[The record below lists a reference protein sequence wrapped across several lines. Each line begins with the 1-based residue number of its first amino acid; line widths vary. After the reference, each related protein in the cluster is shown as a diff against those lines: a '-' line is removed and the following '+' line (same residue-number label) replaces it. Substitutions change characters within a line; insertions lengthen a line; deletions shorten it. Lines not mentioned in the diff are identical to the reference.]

1 MRELGEHQ
9 PAFGVNGRRQL
20 LIPRHNAVV
29 DVYQGQ
35 PIGPDF
41 RPDDGRCAGD
51 LHAEPGASAPA
62 MIGDI
67 ALARQT
73 IFGQARLV
81 PRQKHPAAE
90 PLAANLQPSGY
101 FREGL
106 YRVFRHCQGAL
117 RNGAALAQR
126 GCRRAPRFPRV
137 NQAAPTR
144 SATADKRV
152 DMFAS
157 PLSTGGRSIDLSLW
171 TPWRV
176 EVARGVDRPH
186 GGAEKAGR
194 VVGRP
199 RAVVPRLLRIG
210 ADGTR
215 AVGWEVR

>member
-20 LIPRHNAVV
+20 LIPRHHAVV

-81 PRQKHPAAE
+81 PRQKHPAAK
-90 PLAANLQPSGY
+90 PLAANLQLSAN

-106 YRVFRHCQGAL
+106 YHVFRHFQGAHEIQPRSASAAVLERLGFGESTKRKPRGRRPPTSASTCSL
-117 RNGAALAQR
+117 RR
-126 GCRRAPRFPRV
+126 CR
-137 NQAAPTR
+137 QAAGRLT
-144 SATADKRV
+144 SAYGL
-152 DMFAS
+152 
-157 PLSTGGRSIDLSLW
+157 PGGL
-171 TPWRV
+171 
-176 EVARGVDRPH
+176 
-186 GGAEKAGR
+186 K
-194 VVGRP
+194 
-199 RAVVPRLLRIG
+199 
-210 ADGTR
+210 
-215 AVGWEVR
+215 